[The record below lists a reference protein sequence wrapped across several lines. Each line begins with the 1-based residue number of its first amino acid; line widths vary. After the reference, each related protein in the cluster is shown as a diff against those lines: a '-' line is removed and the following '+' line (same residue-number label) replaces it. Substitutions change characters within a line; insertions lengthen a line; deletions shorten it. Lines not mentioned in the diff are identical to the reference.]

1 MEIFQAT
8 PVNIEEGN
16 HFSKQ
21 KLEEIITSTEIIHNF
36 FQAQG
41 YHQPTV
47 KYKQYTYK
55 SMSSLIRYISTL
67 VTIEKEN
74 TGNSAA
80 QIKSI

>member
-1 MEIFQAT
+1 MEIFQAA

-47 KYKQYTYK
+47 KYKQYT
-55 SMSSLIRYISTL
+55 
-67 VTIEKEN
+67 
-74 TGNSAA
+74 
-80 QIKSI
+80 

>member
-36 FQAQG
+36 FRLRVIINPQSNINNILNILKN
-41 YHQPTV
+41 PCP
-47 KYKQYTYK
+47 
-55 SMSSLIRYISTL
+55 LL
-67 VTIEKEN
+67 
-74 TGNSAA
+74 
-80 QIKSI
+80 